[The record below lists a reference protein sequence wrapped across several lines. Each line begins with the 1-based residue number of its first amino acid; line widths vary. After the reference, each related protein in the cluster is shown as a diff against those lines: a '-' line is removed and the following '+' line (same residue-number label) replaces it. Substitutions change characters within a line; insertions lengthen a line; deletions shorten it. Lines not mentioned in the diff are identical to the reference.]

1 MAGEEGNLEVSDIR
15 RSSLSQLTREGDVD
29 RVRRF
34 LDFSGDE
41 SLKKIKWIVFHKHP
55 DFQAFDFLALFF
67 FKPGPPSGP
76 RLLRFAEGAP
86 LCTSPHVKEDSVAT

>member
-1 MAGEEGNLEVSDIR
+1 MKADEKAAGEGEEAILEVSNIR

-41 SLKKIKWIVFHKHP
+41 SLKKINKLDESKVIKIN
-55 DFQAFDFLALFF
+55 LEKLFVG
-67 FKPGPPSGP
+67 KSNE
-76 RLLRFAEGAP
+76 L
-86 LCTSPHVKEDSVAT
+86 